1 MIRFVHRVLH
11 ACLLALT
18 LCGAMATVASA
29 AAPNLVADTLGMDWS
44 QVPEYR
50 IVPGDRLSLNLG
62 PKADPNLDN
71 IREVTVRS
79 DGRITVHPVG
89 DVVAAGLT
97 PMDLQRAITSL
108 LSADF
113 RSPRVTVEVVSTASN
128 QVHVLG
134 RVERPGSYPTG
145 PFFTLTQAV
154 AAAGG
159 FKDDANKGHV
169 LLIHRDGAR
178 TVRVT
183 RVRLDRTLKGEE
195 FVDAPVSRF
204 DIVYVPRTSIGNLT
218 VFLQTLFS
226 GLSPAVST
234 GLLGWELF
242 NLDRVFVTR
251 VVKE

>member
-1 MIRFVHRVLH
+1 MIRFVHRMMPV
-11 ACLLALT
+11 CLLALT
-18 LCGAMATVASA
+18 LASSVAA
-29 AAPNLVADTLGMDWS
+29 AAPTPVVTPDTLGMDWS
-44 QVPEYR
+44 RVPEYR
-50 IVPGDRLSLNLG
+50 IVPGDKLQLNLG
-62 PKADPNLDN
+62 PKADPNVDN
-71 IREVTVRS
+71 VHEVTVRP
-79 DGRITVHPVG
+79 DGRITVYPVG

-97 PMDLQRAITSL
+97 PMDLQRSITSL

-113 RSPRVTVEVVSTASN
+113 RSPRVTVEVVAVAGN

-134 RVERPGSYPTG
+134 RVDRPGSYPTG

-159 FKDDANKGHV
+159 FKDDANRGHV
-169 LLIHRDGAR
+169 LLIHRDGAK

-195 FVDAPVSRF
+195 FVDVPVSRF

>member
-1 MIRFVHRVLH
+1 VIRFIHRMSLI
-11 ACLLALT
+11 CLLSLAIAT
-18 LCGAMATVASA
+18 GAAQ
-29 AAPNLVADTLGMDWS
+29 AAPVVVSDTLGMDWS
-44 QVPEYR
+44 LVPEYR
-50 IVPGDRLSLNLG
+50 IVPGDRLLLNLG
-62 PKADPNLDN
+62 PKSDPNLDN
-71 IREVTVRS
+71 THECVVRP
-79 DGRITVHPVG
+79 DGRITVYPVG

-97 PMDLQRAITSL
+97 PMELQRSITAL

-113 RSPRVTVEVVSTASN
+113 RAPRVTVEVLATAGN

-134 RVERPGSYPTG
+134 RVERPGSYAAG
-145 PFFTLTQAV
+145 PFLTITQAV

-159 FKDDANKGHV
+159 FKDDANKGQV

-178 TVRVT
+178 TVRVARL
-183 RVRLDRTLKGEE
+183 RVDRMLKGEE
-195 FVDAPVSRF
+195 FIDAPVSRF
-204 DIVYVPRTSIGNLT
+204 DIVYVPRTSIGNVT
-218 VFLQTLFS
+218 VFLQTLFA

>member
-1 MIRFVHRVLH
+1 MIRFVHRMMP
-11 ACLLALT
+11 ACLLALA
-18 LCGAMATVASA
+18 LASSVAT
-29 AAPNLVADTLGMDWS
+29 AAPAPVVAPDTLGMDWS
-44 QVPEYR
+44 RVPEYR
-50 IVPGDRLSLNLG
+50 IVPGDRLQLNLG
-62 PKADPNLDN
+62 PKADPNVDN
-71 IREVTVRS
+71 VHEVTVRP
-79 DGRITVHPVG
+79 DGRITVYPVG

-97 PMDLQRAITSL
+97 PMDLQRSITSL

-113 RSPRVTVEVVSTASN
+113 RAPRVTVEVVSTASN

-145 PFFTLTQAV
+145 PFFTLSQAI

-159 FKDDANKGHV
+159 LKDDANKGHV

-183 RVRLDRTLKGEE
+183 RGRLDRTLKGEE

-204 DIVYVPRTSIGNLT
+204 DIVYVPRSSIGNMT

>member
-1 MIRFVHRVLH
+1 MIRLVPRMLPM
-11 ACLLALT
+11 CLLSLAL
-18 LCGAMATVASA
+18 AAAAASA
-29 AAPNLVADTLGMDWS
+29 APVVTVPDTIGMDWS
-44 QVPEYR
+44 RVPEYR
-50 IVPGDRLSLNLG
+50 IVPGDKLRLNLG
-62 PKADPNLDN
+62 PKADPNIDN
-71 IREVTVRS
+71 LVDVTVRL
-79 DGRITVHPVG
+79 DGRITVYPVG
-89 DVVAAGLT
+89 DVVAAGQT
-97 PMDLQRAITSL
+97 PMDLQRAITAL

-113 RSPRVTVEVVSTASN
+113 RSPRVTVEVISTASN

-134 RVERPGSYPTG
+134 RVERPGSYPAG

-159 FKDDANKGHV
+159 FKDDANKGQV

-178 TVRVT
+178 TVRVA

-195 FVDAPVSRF
+195 FIDAPVSRF
-204 DIVYVPRTSIGNLT
+204 DIVYVPRTSIGNVT

>member
-1 MIRFVHRVLH
+1 MIRLIHRMSLI
-11 ACLLALT
+11 CLLSLAVSS
-18 LCGAMATVASA
+18 GAAQ
-29 AAPNLVADTLGMDWS
+29 AAPVAVADTLGMDWS
-44 QVPEYR
+44 LVPEYR
-50 IVPGDRLSLNLG
+50 IVPGDRLRLNLG

-71 IREVTVRS
+71 LHEVVVRP

-97 PMDLQRAITSL
+97 PMDLQRSITAL

-113 RSPRVTVEVVSTASN
+113 RAPRVTVEVLATAGN

-134 RVERPGSYPTG
+134 RVDKPGSYVAG
-145 PFFTLTQAV
+145 PFFTITQAI

-178 TVRVT
+178 TVRVA
-183 RVRLDRTLKGEE
+183 RVRVDRMLKGEE
-195 FVDAPVSRF
+195 FIDAPVSRF
-204 DIVYVPRTSIGNLT
+204 DIVYVPRTSIGNVT
-218 VFLQTLFS
+218 VFLQTLFA
-226 GLSPAVST
+226 GLSPAIGTS
-234 GLLGWELF
+234 LLGWELF